1 MPKIVNHDNRR
12 KLIGEAVW
20 RVILKDGMKGATV
33 RNIAK
38 EAGLSLGSLRHYFK
52 SQEELLLFSMELVK
66 ERATERI
73 QNIAL
78 KNLPPKEMISKMLL
92 EIVPTNET
100 TKAEMEVWLEFVLYF
115 QNKQGVKIDDGVFQ
129 GFKKLMDILK
139 QGNFLKKEVNIDLET
154 ERLYA
159 LVDGLA
165 IHAILQPERMTKE
178 RIEHVL
184 ALHLDEICKGD
195 CPQQF

>member
-1 MPKIVNHDNRR
+1 MPKIVNHEKRR

-38 EAGLSLGSLRHYFK
+38 EAGLSLGSLSHYFN
-52 SQEELLLFSMELVK
+52 SQEELLVFSMELVK
-66 ERATERI
+66 ERATNRI

-78 KNLPPKEMISKMLL
+78 KGLPPKDMIIQMLL

-115 QNKQGVKIDDGVFQ
+115 RNKQGTDVDDGVFHD
-129 GFKKLMDILK
+129 FKKIMDILD
-139 QGNFLKKEVNIDLET
+139 QGNFLKKGVDIDFET

-159 LVDGLA
+159 IVDGLA
-165 IHAILQPERMTKE
+165 IHAILQPERITKE
-178 RIEHVL
+178 RIEQVL
-184 ALHLDEICKGD
+184 SLHLKGICN
-195 CPQQF
+195 F